1 VSLDPKI
8 NPRFAQWKAS
18 ATQEL
23 VAQAFLLTDVISL
36 EIISRNSA
44 GAVTYIKATSS
55 TGSTKL
61 LRGDTFRSRVK
72 IPSPYFQLAQ

>member
-1 VSLDPKI
+1 MSTFV
-8 NPRFAQWKAS
+8 
-18 ATQEL
+18 L
-23 VAQAFLLTDVISL
+23 VVITVAV
-36 EIISRNSA
+36 A
-44 GAVTYIKATSS
+44 GAVTYIKGTSA